1 MLIKGPTNW
10 ELSDVQNCWQ
20 FLKKCGNPTAEMLDS
35 RKNLIAQRKMVEV
48 TTQHTCVRN
57 IRQSM
62 RLRRRH
68 LFPRTLISFD

>member
-10 ELSDVQNCWQ
+10 KLSDVQNCWQ
-20 FLKKCGNPTAEMLDS
+20 FLKKCGNPTAEILDS
-35 RKNLIAQRKMVEV
+35 RKILIAQRKIVAV
-48 TTQHTCVRN
+48 TTHTCVRN

-68 LFPRTLISFD
+68 LLPRTLISFD